1 MPDTPR
7 WYYARGRIEEGDAIL
22 ARLHELP
29 ADHKTVTNMSKTILE
44 TIEEEKRNKFDVWT
58 LFWDNTEAQV
68 GRRLRTSFLILF
80 VQQLL
85 GINMLVYYR
94 YGKHLRPNI
103 NLTNSL
109 MCSARKSFLTLDM
122 SKIWPQ
128 FLPLL

>member
-29 ADHKTVTNMSKTILE
+29 ADHKTVTDMRKTILE
-44 TIEEEKRNKFDVWT
+44 TIEEEKRNRFDVWT

-94 YGKHLRPNI
+94 YENHLRSNTS
-103 NLTNSL
+103 LTHGL
-109 MCSARKSFLTLDM
+109 MCVAQKSFLTLVM
-122 SKIWPQ
+122 SKI
-128 FLPLL
+128 